1 MKYILIVFCQPLSYH
16 SILAE
21 VRDRLDSGL
30 HANSLY
36 FEKVTPLTA
45 SLQFSDSLSAC
56 YRLAYTQ
63 PKFRF
68 FKLIFRTDF
77 GVFSL

>member
-1 MKYILIVFCQPLSYH
+1 MKYILVVFCQPLSYH

-36 FEKVTPLTA
+36 FEKVTP
-45 SLQFSDSLSAC
+45 SLQAYNSDSLSAC

-68 FKLIFRTDF
+68 FKLIFRVDF